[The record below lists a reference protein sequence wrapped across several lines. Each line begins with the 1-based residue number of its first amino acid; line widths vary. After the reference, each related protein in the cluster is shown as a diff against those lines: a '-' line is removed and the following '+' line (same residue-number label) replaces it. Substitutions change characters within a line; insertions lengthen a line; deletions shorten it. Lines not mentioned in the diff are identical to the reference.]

1 MPDSEEKRKHEE
13 LHKRKEKIRLG
24 GGENRIKKQH
34 KKEKKTARERIEYL
48 LDEGSFNEL
57 NMFIENR
64 SSSLGMDEK
73 EVPGEGVVVGYGTI
87 DERLVY
93 VFAQDFTVMGGSLG
107 EAHAQKI
114 ETVMDLAM
122 KNGAPIIGLND
133 SGGARINEGVDALDG
148 YGEVFYRNTLASGR
162 IPQISVIMGPC
173 AGGAVYSPA
182 ITDFIF
188 MVDKTSR
195 MFITGPG
202 VIKSV
207 TGEEVSAEELGGA
220 MTHNQTSGVAHFVE
234 DNEEEALDRIRKLL
248 SYIPDNYREEPPV
261 LESEDDPGRST
272 EELMDIVDAD
282 SKKAYDVRDVIDV
295 VADEGSFFEVHS
307 HFAQNAVV
315 GFGRLNGRSVGF
327 VANQPQYLA
336 GTLNIDA
343 SDKISRFIRFCDSY
357 NIPIITLV
365 DVPGYLPGIEQE
377 YGGIIRHGAKV
388 LYAYSEATVP
398 KITLIMR
405 KAYGGAYVAM
415 GSKSVRADLVY
426 AWPISEIAVMGP
438 EGAANVI
445 YRKDIKR
452 SDNPAQ
458 VRQDKIDEYR
468 ENFAN
473 PYIAAKRG
481 MVNDVID
488 MKETRAKII
497 NGLEM
502 LKNKRE
508 EYPDKKH
515 GNIPL

>member
-1 MPDSEEKRKHEE
+1 MTEKEKHEE
-13 LHKRKEKIRLG
+13 LKEKKEKIKMG
-24 GGENRIKKQH
+24 GGKKRIEKQH
-34 KKEKKTARERIEYL
+34 KKGKMTARERINYL
-48 LDEGSFNEL
+48 LDDGSFNEL

-64 SSSLGMDEK
+64 STSLGMDEK
-73 EVPGEGVVVGYGTI
+73 DVPGEGVVVGYGTI
-87 DERLVY
+87 HNRLVY

-114 ETVMDLAM
+114 QSVMDLAM

-148 YGEVFYRNTLASGR
+148 YGQVFYRNTMASGR
-162 IPQISVIMGPC
+162 VPQISAIMGPC

-182 ITDFIF
+182 ITDFTF
-188 MVDKTSR
+188 MVDQTSR

-207 TGEEVSAEELGGA
+207 TGEEISSEELGGA
-220 MTHNQTSGVAHFVE
+220 MTHNEVSGVAHFME
-234 DNEEEALDRIRKLL
+234 ESEEATLDNIRRLL
-248 SYIPDNYREEPPV
+248 SYIPDNYREEPPQF
-261 LESEDDPGRST
+261 EPEDEPARST
-272 EELMDIVDAD
+272 EELKDLVDPD
-282 SKKAYDVRDVIDV
+282 PKKGYDVRDVIDSI
-295 VADEGSFFEVHS
+295 ADKDSFFEIQPY
-307 HFAQNAVV
+307 FARNAVI
-315 GFGRLNGRSVGF
+315 GFARLNGKSVGI
-327 VANQPQYLA
+327 VANQPNHLA
-336 GTLNIDA
+336 GCMDIDA
-343 SDKISRFIRFCDSY
+343 SDKMSRFIRFCDSF
-357 NIPIITLV
+357 NIPLITLV
-365 DVPGYLPGIEQE
+365 DVPGFLPGTEQE

-438 EGAANVI
+438 QGAANVI
-445 YRKDIKR
+445 YRKEIKK
-452 SDNPAQ
+452 SDNPEEI
-458 VRQDKIDEYR
+458 RQEKIDEYR
-468 ENFAN
+468 DNFAN

-481 MVNDVID
+481 MVTDVLE
-488 MKETRAKII
+488 MSKTRVAII

-502 LKNKRE
+502 LANKRE
-508 EYPDKKH
+508 DNPDKKH

>member
-1 MPDSEEKRKHEE
+1 MSTEKKHEE
-13 LHKRKEKIRLG
+13 LRERKEKIKKG
-24 GGENRIKKQH
+24 GGEKRIEKQH
-34 KKEKKTARERIEYL
+34 KKGKKTARERIEYL

-57 NMFIENR
+57 NMFLENR
-64 SSSLGMDEK
+64 STSLGMDEK

-87 DERLVY
+87 NERLVY

-114 ETVMDLAM
+114 ETVMDLAL
-122 KNGAPIIGLND
+122 KNGAPVIGLND

-148 YGEVFYRNTLASGR
+148 YGEIFYRNTKASGK
-162 IPQISVIMGPC
+162 IPQISAILGPC

-188 MVDKTSR
+188 MVENTSK

-220 MTHNQTSGVAHFVE
+220 MTHNQITGVAHFLQ
-234 DNEEEALDRIRKLL
+234 DSEEETLDNIRKLL
-248 SYIPDNYREEPPV
+248 SYIPDNYKEEPPKFKV
-261 LESEDDPGRST
+261 EDKPGRKNKN
-272 EELMDIVDAD
+272 LKDIVDPNPQ
-282 SKKAYDVRDVIDV
+282 KAYDVRDVIDEIV
-295 VADEGSFFEVHS
+295 DKETFFEVQPHY
-307 HFAQNAVV
+307 AQNAVV
-315 GFGRLNGRSVGF
+315 GFARMKGRSVGI
-327 VANQPQYLA
+327 VANQPNHLA
-336 GTLNIDA
+336 GTMDIDA
-343 SDKISRFIRFCDSY
+343 SDKMSRFIRFCDSF
-357 NIPIITLV
+357 NIPIVTLV
-365 DVPGYLPGIEQE
+365 DVPGFLPGTDQE

-438 EGAANVI
+438 KGAANVI
-445 YRKDIKR
+445 YRKEIKKAE
-452 SDNPAQ
+452 NPEEK
-458 VRQDKIDEYR
+458 RQEKIDEYKD
-468 ENFAN
+468 NFAN

-481 MVNDVID
+481 MVNDVIE
-488 MKETRAKII
+488 MEETRAKII

-502 LKNKRE
+502 LQNKKE
-508 EYPDKKH
+508 EPEDKTH